1 MYNVIIWLKTSNR
14 WKYLVGGLIIGL
26 ASDSTYCAAFAGLGI
41 ASAIEFIDNSCGGKW
56 DWIDWGLTLAG
67 TFVGRL
73 ISIIL

>member
-26 ASDSTYCAAFAGLGI
+26 ASDRTYGAAGAGLGI
-41 ASAIEFIDNSCGGKW
+41 ASAIEFIDNYLRGKW

>member
-1 MYNVIIWLKTSNR
+1 MYKVIIWLKTSNR

-41 ASAIEFIDNSCGGKW
+41 ASAIEFIDHSLGGKW

-67 TFVGRL
+67 TFVGRS
-73 ISIIL
+73 IRIIL